1 MHVHWLDKRCFFTE
15 LPNTESFFQKFR
27 VAMKGK
33 NSNNQLYLCLSGFEV
48 YGSLFENGQVCFCV
62 IP

>member
-1 MHVHWLDKRCFFTE
+1 MFLHTE